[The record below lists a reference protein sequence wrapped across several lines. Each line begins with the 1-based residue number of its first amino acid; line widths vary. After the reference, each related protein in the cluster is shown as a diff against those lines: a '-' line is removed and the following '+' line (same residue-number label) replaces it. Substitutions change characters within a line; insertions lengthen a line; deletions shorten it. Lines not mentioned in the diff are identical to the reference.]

1 MQQSA
6 RAVERR
12 ALYLRSVLAMLG
24 AVMFFSFM
32 DMELKLLSA
41 LYPPMQVAALRGM
54 TSLPLVLAYTLWRHA
69 LPSLFTVRWRL
80 HLLRA
85 GLSIVMLFLFSYS
98 LRSLPLSDAYAIFFV
113 APLMITALSVPLL
126 KEKVDASRWWAILLG
141 LVGVIVVLRPGAG
154 GVFTLAACAVLGT
167 AACYAVAAITVRILS
182 RTDSSE
188 SMVFWLTASL
198 AFGAGAL
205 AMPDWVP
212 LREADWPILVGLA
225 ATGFIAQLLVT
236 FAFRHGEASGIAPL
250 EYTALAWGAVIDWV
264 VWHTLPDRFTLVGA
278 AIIIASGIY
287 LIRHQ
292 AGKAIAAESEHP

>member
-41 LYPPMQVAALRGM
+41 LYPPMQVAALRGL
-54 TSLPLVLAYTLWRHA
+54 TSLPLVFAYTLWRRA
-69 LPSLFTVRWRL
+69 LPSLFAVRWRL

-141 LVGVIVVLRPGAG
+141 LAGVIVVLRPGAG

-205 AMPDWVP
+205 AAPDWVP
-212 LREADWPILVGLA
+212 LRQADWPMLAGLA

-236 FAFRHGEASGIAPL
+236 FAFRHGEASSIAPL
-250 EYTALAWGAVIDWV
+250 EYTALAWGAVIDWI

-278 AIIIASGIY
+278 VIIITSGIY

-292 AGKAIAAESEHP
+292 AGRAIAAESEHH